1 MTRFSIYTSYREYA
15 RLAQAALLAHG
26 DYDDRKYPS
35 GGLNLNAGN
44 FSQLSKFR
52 PFFVSRAYSAF
63 TSCPHVPGTNRV
75 SVLLLSVRIANAPMT
90 CSPLLTWAR
99 AQKHWVRLFA
109 LLLPHVPLAQPPFDR
124 PPRGRFS
131 HLAMFRIGSLLY
143 IPAYLSVVLY
153 RVFASDK
160 DDGNLILMAGES
172 GNPPSDS
179 GLNLPSSYAYR
190 AGYQHVRTLV

>member
-15 RLAQAALLAHG
+15 GLAQTVLLAHG

-52 PFFVSRAYSAF
+52 PFFVGRAYSAVI
-63 TSCPHVPGTNRV
+63 SCPHVPGTNRV
-75 SVLLLSVRIANAPMT
+75 SVLLLPVRIASAPMIDY
-90 CSPLLTWAR
+90 PRLTWVCP
-99 AQKHWVRLFA
+99 QKHWVRFCA
-109 LLLPHVPLAQPPFDR
+109 LLLPHVRLAHPPFDR

-172 GNPPSDS
+172 DNPLSES
-179 GLNLPSSYAYR
+179 RLNFPSSYVHR